1 MCNEIMNKSFELVY
15 DFGGPNLLIGYDKP
29 EI

>member
-1 MCNEIMNKSFELVY
+1 MNKSFELVY